1 MNWKSYKKYFKGKKI
16 LITGNSGF
24 VGSYLSLTLSLLGSK
39 ILGYSLRKKDNRY
52 LSNFSDYKRK
62 IKTITAD
69 IRNIETYQN
78 TIIKFKPDILIH
90 LASQPLVSESY
101 IKTKTNYETNVMGTV
116 KLFEIAKKIKSLK
129 NIMIFT
135 SDKVYKNLDKKSLNE
150 NSPLGGEDPY
160 SASKSAQDLISNS
173 YKLSFFKKKK
183 NIFLI
188 RAGNIIG
195 GGDWEKS
202 RLIPDLFLSNF
213 NKKNIYLRNP
223 NATRPW
229 QHILDVVEGILR
241 LLSIKGKKMSE
252 KSYIYNIGP
261 KSNKDLKV
269 KHLIQ
274 KFTDNAPYIKIK
286 YKFKNINFIEKKFLK
301 LSSKLIM
308 KDINWKSRLSIND
321 AIKLT
326 SKWYYEF
333 FKNKKQ
339 IINFTSQQIE
349 FFLKKN
355 I

>member
-150 NSPLGGEDPY
+150 NSPLGGKDPY

-173 YKLSFFKKKK
+173 YKLSFFKKNK
-183 NIFLI
+183 NIFLV

-195 GGDWEKS
+195 GGDWEKT
-202 RLIPDLFLSNF
+202 RLIPDLFLSNLK
-213 NKKNIYLRNP
+213 KKNIYLRNP

-229 QHILDVVEGILR
+229 QHILDVIEGILK
-241 LLSIKGKKMSE
+241 LFLVKGKKISNT
-252 KSYIYNIGP
+252 SHIYNIGP

-269 KHLIQ
+269 KHFIQ
-274 KFTDNAPYIKIK
+274 KFIESVPYIKIK
-286 YKFKNINFIEKKFLK
+286 YKFKNIKFSEKKFLR

-308 KDINWKSRLSIND
+308 KDIKWKSKLNIDDS
-321 AIKLT
+321 IKLT
-326 SKWYYEF
+326 SEWYQHF
-333 FKNKKQ
+333 FKNKNQ

-349 FFLKKN
+349 FFFKKL
-355 I
+355 